1 MNPLTGELYHHSV
14 KNTPSLSRESWSPI
28 KSSSKYVLSGLSL
41 KSMLQPEGTIQFATE
56 QDRFNTDFAAE
67 ERDRR
72 NAVYQR
78 RRALQDQNRSLME
91 QRSFERSVSIEAIER
106 QQAERYRFRAVNIL
120 EKNKSDYRSA
130 FNPITHDYDPTSKG
144 KILETHDRLKEIRA
158 DRRKANINAKGNSSF
173 NIING
178 FDRRVYY

>member
-1 MNPLTGELYHHSV
+1 
-14 KNTPSLSRESWSPI
+14 
-28 KSSSKYVLSGLSL
+28 
-41 KSMLQPEGTIQFATE
+41 
-56 QDRFNTDFAAE
+56 
-67 ERDRR
+67 
-72 NAVYQR
+72 
-78 RRALQDQNRSLME
+78 
-91 QRSFERSVSIEAIER
+91 
-106 QQAERYRFRAVNIL
+106 VNIL